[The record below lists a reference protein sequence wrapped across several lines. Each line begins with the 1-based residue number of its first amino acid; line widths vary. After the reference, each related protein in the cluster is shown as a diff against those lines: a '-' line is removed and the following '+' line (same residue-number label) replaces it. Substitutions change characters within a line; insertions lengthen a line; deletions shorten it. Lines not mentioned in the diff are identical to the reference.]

1 MFCRLVMH
9 FAGTFCWLFYGRG
22 CKRDYIDST
31 KFNLSIMIVDK
42 YTQKLLIVHS
52 QNEFCNN
59 VSIQKKNNNSTIIR
73 KRKERSKL

>member
-31 KFNLSIMIVDK
+31 KFNLRIMIVDK

-59 VSIQKKNNNSTIIR
+59 VSIQKKQQQLNNYKKK
-73 KRKERSKL
+73 KRKK

>member
-22 CKRDYIDST
+22 CKRDYIDPT
-31 KFNLSIMIVDK
+31 KFNLRIMIVDK

-59 VSIQKKNNNSTIIR
+59 ISIQKKTKKQLNNYKKK
-73 KRKERSKL
+73 KRKK